1 MTVLP
6 ETFLGKD
13 YERVLRNPTPSFN
26 HCYVQ
31 SHLHVALEAAR
42 GDRCNVGGELSLETE
57 PSTAPDVS
65 ICNFDNLTG
74 CTMKFGRRTP

>member
-1 MTVLP
+1 MKVLP
-6 ETFLGKD
+6 ETFLGED

-26 HCYVQ
+26 HYYVQ
-31 SHLHVALEAAR
+31 SQLRVAIQAAR
-42 GDRCNVGGELSLETE
+42 GDRGFVGGELSLETE

-65 ICNFDNLTG
+65 ICNFENLTG

>member
-31 SHLHVALEAAR
+31 SHLRVALEAAR
-42 GDRCNVGGELSLETE
+42 GDRCIVGGELSLE
-57 PSTAPDVS
+57 TAPDVS
-65 ICNFDNLTG
+65 ICNFDSLTG
-74 CTMKFGRRTP
+74 CTMKFGRRTPQLL